1 MVRHSRSPFPNRV
14 WGLKGGFPKT
24 RSFPKARLPSLLL
37 DEAITKAAADG
48 AQGKQWSMIPR
59 VLMADPDRALLET
72 VGTAL
77 SRYREIFALHTASAV
92 PDAIVALKDETFS
105 LLIADAS
112 MSITKG
118 PLLVDYVASRHPLLP
133 VIVTGRP
140 EALAQCAQEVGKRY
154 LACMS
159 KPFAL
164 DRLAERILVAIDWE
178 ADGGTLHEISTF
190 FVPQMIEMEKKT
202 CTVKVTS
209 VSSARHG
216 ILFFSQGVLVDALCE
231 GNTGTSAA
239 CAVFSWDKVK
249 IVIHNSCS
257 SVERRINSPVTAILL
272 EAMRLRDEAQEEDR
286 KQSLQTPPL
295 KAATHQQ
302 SAGQRGMAGGRRS
315 LTRSTNKLHSALAAI
330 KGVGDIY
337 RDDSWNYLL
346 ELSQHVGGALKIGP
360 LKVAFVTTQEQ
371 DSNLVLIPGKDT
383 TVVLIEKYS
392 LKEEILERVL
402 LLTKER

>member
-1 MVRHSRSPFPNRV
+1 M
-14 WGLKGGFPKT
+14 
-24 RSFPKARLPSLLL
+24 L
-37 DEAITKAAADG
+37 DEAITKTAADE

-59 VLMADPDRALLET
+59 VLMVDPDRGLLET
-72 VGTAL
+72 AGTAL
-77 SRYREIFALHTASAV
+77 GRYREIFALHAASTV

-105 LLIADAS
+105 LLIADVS
-112 MSITKG
+112 MSIPNG
-118 PLLVDYVASRHPLLP
+118 PLLVDYVAGRHPLLP
-133 VIVTGRP
+133 VIVTGRS
-140 EALAQCAQEVGKRY
+140 EALAQCARAVGKRY

-159 KPFAL
+159 KPFEVH
-164 DRLAERILVAIDWE
+164 RLAERILVAIDWE
-178 ADGGTLHEISTF
+178 ADGGTLHEVSTF
-190 FVPQMIEMEKKT
+190 FVPQMIEMERKT

-231 GNTGTSAA
+231 GDTGTSAA

-286 KQSLQTPPL
+286 KQTLEAPPL
-295 KAATHQQ
+295 KAATDQQ
-302 SAGQRGMAGGRRS
+302 NAGEPATAEGGRS
-315 LTRSTNKLHSALAAI
+315 LAPSTNKLRSALAAI

-337 RDDSWNYLL
+337 RDSSWNYLL

-360 LKVAFVTTQEQ
+360 LKAAFVTTQEQ

-402 LLTKER
+402 LLTKDQ